1 MFTNRFTTNG
11 YQASFHFARA
21 SKNAS
26 VDLELDDFC
35 ADEIESYFRPCAI
48 DPGRQHIFQAA
59 YGTGSDQHELRRCS
73 TKEYYQLTGSL
84 QRKKKLQAAKKRNGI
99 EYIESNFPTAKTS
112 NIEQY
117 KEYVQYFFWHL
128 PRLLEFYNFDNDTER
143 RFHDYQGRQRARE
156 EMVNIIVNGG
166 KKVQSGKEKE
176 KEQKRSVLEGPKKKK
191 ENYLIASLLNSK

>member
-26 VDLELDDFC
+26 VDLELDDF
-35 ADEIESYFRPCAI
+35 CAI

-128 PRLLEFYNFDNDTER
+128 PRLLEFYNFDNDAER

-166 KKVQSGKEKE
+166 KKYNPAKRK
-176 KEQKRSVLEGPKKKK
+176 KRSRNGRYRKFQRKRRK
-191 ENYLIASLLNSK
+191 II